1 MQFLITGG
9 GGYIG
14 TTLIPY
20 ILRKGHSIRLID
32 KFFFGKKNIKKHRNL
47 EIIDKYTIN
56 LEKENFKDVDILFQ
70 NITEAYKVLSNIE
83 SKTKYDYTISNY
95 RFSKINFI

>member
-32 KFFFGKKNIKKHRNL
+32 KFFFGKKIS
-47 EIIDKYTIN
+47 IN
-56 LEKENFKDVDILFQ
+56 
-70 NITEAYKVLSNIE
+70 T
-83 SKTKYDYTISNY
+83 KT
-95 RFSKINFI
+95 